1 MRILVF
7 QHLAVEHTG
16 VLGDFWRQAGHEEH
30 VVELGEGETIP
41 ALEDFDLL
49 TVMGGPMDVWQEDA
63 HPWLVPEKAAIR
75 RWVRDMG
82 RPYLGICLGHQLLA
96 DALGGEVSLMKA
108 SEVGLATVALTEAGR
123 ADPALAGVPPELET
137 FQWHSAE
144 VSKLPA
150 GCEVLAANAACPT
163 QAIRWGKWAYGF
175 QYHMEIT
182 GSTVSDWEQIPEYKA
197 SLNEAL
203 GPEKAA
209 RLSTDVEAQLR
220 GLHRTARLLSD
231 NLLSLIASAR
241 PTASEKA

>member
-108 SEVGLATVALTEAGR
+108 SEVGLAPVALTEAGR

-163 QAIRWGKWAYGF
+163 QAIRCGKWAYGF

-220 GLHRTARLLSD
+220 GFHRTARLLSD